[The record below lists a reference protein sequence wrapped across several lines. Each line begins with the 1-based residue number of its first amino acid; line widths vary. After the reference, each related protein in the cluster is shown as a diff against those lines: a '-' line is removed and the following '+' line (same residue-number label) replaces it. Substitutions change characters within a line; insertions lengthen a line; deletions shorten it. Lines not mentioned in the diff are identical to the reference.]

1 MSMPGATMSRRGKWW
16 IAMTAAAALVVGFNA
31 SRIVDAVGQLVNP
44 SPSNTIIVVPEG
56 AETV

>member
-1 MSMPGATMSRRGKWW
+1 MSRRGKWW

-44 SPSNTIIVVPEG
+44 PPSNTIIVVPEG

>member
-31 SRIVDAVGQLVNP
+31 SRIVDAVGRLVHP
-44 SPSNTIIVVPEG
+44 PPSNTIIVVPEDS
-56 AETV
+56 ETV